1 MAELPVLTY
10 FDGRG
15 RAEIIRIM
23 LCAGKI
29 KFNEVDMTERQD
41 MLKLIGDGDLLY
53 NQVPLLKIDGMK
65 LVQTNAIINYVAAKG
80 GLTGKDAKEKAMIDM
95 YFEGT
100 RDMYMPLLPMLFM
113 GTEADT
119 LAKAEPGID
128 KKLPIYEKILENSS
142 SGFLV
147 GSGLTM
153 ADIGLMDVLLSV
165 VDYWGAKKFESYV
178 NIKKYFDMVSNLD
191 GISHYIK
198 NVRKPKNTTAYV
210 ATVVKVLDLKF

>member
-1 MAELPVLTY
+1 MAELPELTY

-41 MLKLIGDGDLLY
+41 MLKLIGDVDLLY
-53 NQVPLLKIDGMK
+53 NQVPLLKIDDMK

-80 GLTGKDAKEKAMIDM
+80 GLNGKDAKEKAMIDM

-100 RDMYMPLLPMLFM
+100 RDMYMPLLPMLFI
-113 GTEADT
+113 GTEEDT

-128 KKLPIYEKILENSS
+128 KKLPIFEKILEKSS

-191 GISHYIK
+191 AISHYIK
-198 NVRKPKNTTAYV
+198 NVRKPKNTAAYV